1 MPLKKTRKSGI
12 RKYDNYGTSSDDD
25 GGDCMYYFND
35 ISKMSTRACLNLII
49 RENARSLF
57 KQVMD
62 PGLPCKK
69 RLPPSAGVQYLKSLT
84 VEACMKPNRLS

>member
-12 RKYDNYGTSSDDD
+12 RKYDNYM
-25 GGDCMYYFND
+25 DCMYYFND

-69 RLPPSAGVQYLKSLT
+69 RLPPSAGVRYLKNLT